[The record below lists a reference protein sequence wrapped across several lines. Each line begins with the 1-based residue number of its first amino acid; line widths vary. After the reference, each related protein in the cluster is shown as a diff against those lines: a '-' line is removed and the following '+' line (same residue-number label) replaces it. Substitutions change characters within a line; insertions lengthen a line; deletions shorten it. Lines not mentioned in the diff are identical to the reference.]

1 MDTAQIFESIFKR
14 NINDIYNLSFLQ
26 EIAQEHPYFSAAQ
39 FYLLQQTHT
48 DNDEYK
54 NVAAKTAVHFNNP
67 LWLNYLL
74 TKEHAKEEIPLQNNV
89 ATVAQN
95 QKKVAEEEL
104 SKESTVQECDA
115 NEVEKSITDDSQK
128 EPLPLDVKATTTL
141 SAEQMLFEPM
151 HMVDYFASQG
161 IKLSEDMLKGDK
173 LGKQLKS
180 FTEWLKVMK
189 KVHPDKLP
197 QNTDV
202 LVQNLAEKSN
212 KEGEIVTE
220 AMAEVLAMQG
230 KHNKA
235 IEVYEKLSLINPAE
249 SAYFAAKILQLKG

>member
-1 MDTAQIFESIFKR
+1 MNTAQIFESIFKR

-26 EIAQEHPYFSAAQ
+26 EVADEHPYFSAAQ

-54 NVAAKTAVHFNNP
+54 NVAAKTALHFNNP

-74 TKEHAKEEIPLQNNV
+74 NEEQAIDEQPLQNNV
-89 ATVAQN
+89 ATVMQN
-95 QKKVAEEEL
+95 QKKIAETVKVSDTTMLKEETED
-104 SKESTVQECDA
+104 S
-115 NEVEKSITDDSQK
+115 SQK
-128 EPLPLDVKATTTL
+128 EIQPKELKAASAL

-161 IKLSEDMLKGDK
+161 IKLTEEMLQTDK

-189 KVHPDKLP
+189 KVHPEKLAETSV
-197 QNTDV
+197 QTDIS
-202 LVQNLAEKSN
+202 VQNLAEKSN

-230 KHNKA
+230 KQNKA